1 MTGKLAGD
9 GGMTWMSTQ
18 ELREAAYSCVI
29 WQEYPHWNDGIM
41 KGAARFQ
48 VKRASFLESKGGSE
62 TQDSK

>member
-1 MTGKLAGD
+1 
-9 GGMTWMSTQ
+9 
-18 ELREAAYSCVI
+18 
-29 WQEYPHWNDGIM
+29 M